1 MIGRTFDGAARQPAV
16 PMMESLLMT
25 AKSTR
30 LLVFGLLLVLG
41 IGLIPV
47 LLPRLMVGALAIPT
61 ILTIT
66 IVALFLIVRIIQAIN
81 DEQLQAKR
89 KRHVDDGAVLE
100 AVDQLI
106 DSLDDDQIRYLSDR
120 LDQRR
125 RLIDSPPSP
134 PADEQ
139 AHGST
144 DEKPQ
149 RTARGPSPSL

>member
-1 MIGRTFDGAARQPAV
+1 
-16 PMMESLLMT
+16 MT

-30 LLVFGLLLVLG
+30 LLLFGLLLVLG

-47 LLPRLMVGALAIPT
+47 LLPRLMVGTLAFPT
-61 ILTIT
+61 ILILLA
-66 IVALFLIVRIIQAIN
+66 VALFILVRILQIVS
-81 DEQLQAKR
+81 DEQAQAKH
-89 KRHVDDGAVLE
+89 KRQADESAVLE

-125 RLIDSPPSP
+125 RLIESPSGP
-134 PADEQ
+134 PADTE

-144 DEKPQ
+144 DAEPQ
-149 RTARGPSPSL
+149 RTARGPSPDP